1 MNQSSLSELETL
13 NPLIIK
19 GNSALRLNLFRMVN
33 PATVRAVD
41 QTLSDSELNIGGKS
55 DGNTVRY
62 HLFPSTVPGAIHAQH
77 RLDAAGGFT
86 QQDRMIRDKRRT
98 LDRAV
103 QYSYQGAYVRKYIP
117 DDIEVMEGERQVA
130 PVRALINP
138 NKLKQDYDDK
148 IISIGYEYNFRTGD
162 IFEWCNTGTYWLI
175 YLQDMTELAYFRG
188 DIRRCTYTI
197 EWLDDEGNKHSTMA
211 AVRGP
216 VETKIN
222 YIQKHQISVDQPNYS
237 LNILMPQNEE
247 TLAYFKRYSKFYL
260 QDDSVCWRVE
270 AIDWISTPGILQVVA
285 VEYYANETEDDIENG
300 LVGALK
306 VEVIDPNKERE
317 EGQEYI
323 IQGETFI
330 KPKKVYLYSVDTS
343 VAGDWYLDR
352 KNLPVKLTKVID
364 EHGIVDSHQIQLSWT
379 KPISGQFNL
388 WFGDANG
395 PLFDYEKTIIVE
407 SLF

>member
-1 MNQSSLSELETL
+1 
-13 NPLIIK
+13 
-19 GNSALRLNLFRMVN
+19 
-33 PATVRAVD
+33 
-41 QTLSDSELNIGGKS
+41 
-55 DGNTVRY
+55 
-62 HLFPSTVPGAIHAQH
+62 
-77 RLDAAGGFT
+77 
-86 QQDRMIRDKRRT
+86 
-98 LDRAV
+98 
-103 QYSYQGAYVRKYIP
+103 
-117 DDIEVMEGERQVA
+117 
-130 PVRALINP
+130 
-138 NKLKQDYDDK
+138 
-148 IISIGYEYNFRTGD
+148 
-162 IFEWCNTGTYWLI
+162 
-175 YLQDMTELAYFRG
+175 MTELAYFRG

-222 YIQKHQISVDQPNYS
+222 FIQKHQISVDQPNYS

-260 QDDSVCWRVE
+260 QDSSVCWRVE

-285 VEYYANETEDDIENG
+285 VEYYANETEDDIQNG

-306 VEVIDPNKERE
+306 VEVIDPNAERE

-323 IQGETFI
+323 IEGETFI

-343 VAGDWYLDR
+343 VAGGWYLDR
-352 KNLPVKLTKVID
+352 KDLPVKLEKVID
-364 EHGIVDSHQIQLSWT
+364 EHGIVDSHKIQLVWT
-379 KPISGQFNL
+379 KTISGQFNL